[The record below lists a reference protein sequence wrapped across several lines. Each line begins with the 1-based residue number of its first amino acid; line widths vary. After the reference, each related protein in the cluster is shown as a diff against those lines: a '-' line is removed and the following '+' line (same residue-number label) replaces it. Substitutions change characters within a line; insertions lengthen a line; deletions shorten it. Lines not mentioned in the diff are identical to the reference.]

1 MGQYLS
7 AARTTMTKILFLTII
22 VAIATLADLS
32 FGRPNPDGGH
42 GHGGG
47 HGGGYGH
54 GGGDIHG
61 HGGGHGHAK
70 GYSSTSVGHGK
81 VISTDTHINAKNPTI
96 TTKIKLV
103 SKPYPIKVPIKIPIV
118 KHVPVT
124 KTFKNVKTIKVPVHF
139 TKTIPFEVIKEVKV
153 PIKVSHKHSE
163 TITKHHHGGH
173 GGYGHDDFGHG
184 GGIHGGD
191 IHGGGHGGFGG
202 HGGHGGGYGDFH

>member
-1 MGQYLS
+1 
-7 AARTTMTKILFLTII
+7 MTKMLFFTII

-32 FGRPNPDGGH
+32 FGRPNPDTGH
-42 GHGGG
+42 G

-54 GGGDIHG
+54 GIGDVHG
-61 HGGGHGHAK
+61 HGHGLAK
-70 GYSSTSVGHGK
+70 GYSSMQVGPGK
-81 VISTDTHINAKNPTI
+81 VISADTHINAKNPTI
-96 TTKIKLV
+96 TTKIKLG

-139 TKTIPFEVIKEVKV
+139 IKRNRFDVIKEVKV

-202 HGGHGGGYGDFH
+202 HGGHGGHGGGYGDFH